1 MPRSAVTK
9 ASVNDIKGFHGETR
23 GWRLARVWRVGGG
36 ETVTCARDGTP
47 TQLTCI
53 TCETPICPQCL
64 VRTDVGLRCD
74 TCAKTASPMPAPRSG
89 VRPAVIG
96 AVLAVV
102 ALLATGGLIL
112 RGGGKS
118 SESATRSAADQPQH
132 VSRPDLGFSLDL
144 PAAWIVDTDQTPG
157 SIFFAHATPP
167 RSSARIFRGQTEQP
181 LDQNMGNV
189 VEGLRQ
195 QGAHDFSQQPVQI
208 GDLPGIRLD
217 YLAADGPAGALP
229 THSSYRVK
237 KGNALFSLSL
247 ATTDVDAER
256 QVLADIASSFRLL

>member
-1 MPRSAVTK
+1 M
-9 ASVNDIKGFHGETR
+9 
-23 GWRLARVWRVGGG
+23 GGG
-36 ETVTCARDGTP
+36 EAVTCAKDGTP
-47 TQLTCI
+47 TQLTC
-53 TCETPICPQCL
+53 TKCDAPICPQCL
-64 VRTDVGLRCD
+64 VRTDVGLRCE
-74 TCAKTASPMPAPRSG
+74 TCAEAAPPMPTARRSLP
-89 VRPAVIG
+89 PAVIG

-102 ALLATGGLIL
+102 VLVVAGGLTL
-112 RGGGKS
+112 RRGGKS
-118 SESATRSAADQPQH
+118 SESGTRSAADPPQH

-167 RSSARIFRGQTEQP
+167 RSSARVFRGQTEQP

-217 YLAADGPAGALP
+217 YLAADGPAGALA
-229 THSSYRVK
+229 THSSFRVK

-247 ATTDVDAER
+247 ATTDIDADR
-256 QVLADIASSFRLL
+256 QVLADVASSFRLL

>member
-1 MPRSAVTK
+1 MPTAR
-9 ASVNDIKGFHGETR
+9 R
-23 GWRLARVWRVGGG
+23 GM
-36 ETVTCARDGTP
+36 
-47 TQLTCI
+47 
-53 TCETPICPQCL
+53 
-64 VRTDVGLRCD
+64 
-74 TCAKTASPMPAPRSG
+74 S
-89 VRPAVIG
+89 PAVIG

-102 ALLATGGLIL
+102 VLVVAGGLTL
-112 RGGGKS
+112 GRGGKS
-118 SESATRSAADQPQH
+118 SESGARSAGDQPQH

-217 YLAADGPAGALP
+217 YLAADGPAGALA
-229 THSSYRVK
+229 THSSFRVK

-247 ATTDVDAER
+247 ATTDVDADR
-256 QVLADIASSFRLL
+256 QVLVGIASSFRVL